1 MKKITSI
8 LMVVIGLVVI
18 VLGASFQPEAT
29 SYDLTEKT
37 FKYAAENY
45 NLQYCAFGGD
55 FYTEIYAASD
65 MIVDVLD
72 DINRSTET
80 VVAVQNAIHNASAS
94 SVHALEELNRN
105 IGKTVRFVLI
115 AIGLSI
121 VAAALPQLGS
131 AFAPE
136 GRALKTAA
144 PAVEVKNGAED
155 ASAAE
160 IARPQGKR
168 TRRTVCAR
176 RKTACRAECPK
187 RGLLLWAICAMV
199 VAECRKEGMGHAQ
212 RLPYP
217 YGTGRRILEGRHC
230 TSPRGRAGGLGAPD
244 AVCVQTAGNHL
255 SP

>member
-121 VAAALPQLGS
+121 IAAALPQLS
-131 AFAPE
+131 IAFAPE

-160 IARPQGKR
+160 IADDNEAETETDMPAGQADTQNGMRASEDSMQG
-168 TRRTVCAR
+168 
-176 RKTACRAECPK
+176 
-187 RGLLLWAICAMV
+187 
-199 VAECRKEGMGHAQ
+199 
-212 RLPYP
+212 
-217 YGTGRRILEGRHC
+217 
-230 TSPRGRAGGLGAPD
+230 
-244 AVCVQTAGNHL
+244 
-255 SP
+255 

>member
-80 VVAVQNAIHNASAS
+80 VVAVH
-94 SVHALEELNRN
+94 
-105 IGKTVRFVLI
+105 
-115 AIGLSI
+115 
-121 VAAALPQLGS
+121 PQRLCLQRS
-131 AFAPE
+131 CT
-136 GRALKTAA
+136 GRTEPKHW
-144 PAVEVKNGAED
+144 KNGAFCAD
-155 ASAAE
+155 RNRLVDRCRCAPTAWQ
-160 IARPQGKR
+160 R
-168 TRRTVCAR
+168 VCA
-176 RKTACRAECPK
+176 
-187 RGLLLWAICAMV
+187 
-199 VAECRKEGMGHAQ
+199 
-212 RLPYP
+212 
-217 YGTGRRILEGRHC
+217 
-230 TSPRGRAGGLGAPD
+230 
-244 AVCVQTAGNHL
+244 
-255 SP
+255 

>member
-136 GRALKTAA
+136 GCKQKPAA
-144 PAVEVKNGAED
+144 PMIEQNALRASGDPCGEEADAEAEAVNAQ
-155 ASAAE
+155 
-160 IARPQGKR
+160 P
-168 TRRTVCAR
+168 
-176 RKTACRAECPK
+176 
-187 RGLLLWAICAMV
+187 AICA
-199 VAECRKEGMGHAQ
+199 EEGDEEA
-212 RLPYP
+212 
-217 YGTGRRILEGRHC
+217 
-230 TSPRGRAGGLGAPD
+230 
-244 AVCVQTAGNHL
+244 
-255 SP
+255 